1 MSCTIPQSE
10 KRALKSFIVDLTCLR
25 NLNSYITL
33 LSILTEARMVGEIQ
47 KSQGYP
53 GETSNIFSWGGVYDH

>member
-1 MSCTIPQSE
+1 MFE
-10 KRALKSFIVDLTCLR
+10 KLKQLL
-25 NLNSYITL
+25 L
-33 LSILTEARMVGEIQ
+33 LSLSTEARMVGEIQ

>member
-1 MSCTIPQSE
+1 MFE
-10 KRALKSFIVDLTCLR
+10 KLKH
-25 NLNSYITL
+25 L
-33 LSILTEARMVGEIQ
+33 LPLSLSTEARMVGEIQ